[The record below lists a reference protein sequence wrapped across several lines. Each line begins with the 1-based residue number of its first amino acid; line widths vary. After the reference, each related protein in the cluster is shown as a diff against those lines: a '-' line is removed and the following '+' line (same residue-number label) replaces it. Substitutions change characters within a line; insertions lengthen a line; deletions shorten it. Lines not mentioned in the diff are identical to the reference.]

1 MCPADSS
8 FSAKVVSAVARTH
21 DEGSIIKPSRT
32 EAENAVRVL
41 LRWIGEDPGREG
53 LAETPKRVVDSY
65 DEYFGGYALDP
76 AEILSRTFEEVDG
89 YDEMVVLRG
98 IDFQSHCEHH
108 MVPIIGKAY
117 VAYLPKSRVVGISKL
132 ARVVDAF
139 ARRLQIQERLTA
151 QVANT
156 IQEVLQPR
164 GVAIV
169 LVSEHQCMTTRGV
182 SKPDATMA
190 TSRMLGAFKDD
201 PALRREFQALAGIG

>member
-32 EAENAVRVL
+32 EAESAVRVL

-151 QVANT
+151 QIANT